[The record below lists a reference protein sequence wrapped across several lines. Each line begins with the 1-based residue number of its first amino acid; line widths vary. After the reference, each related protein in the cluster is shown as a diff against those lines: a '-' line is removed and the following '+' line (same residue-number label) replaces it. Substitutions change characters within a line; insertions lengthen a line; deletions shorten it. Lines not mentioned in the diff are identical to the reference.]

1 LGSGQTVK
9 LTEDTHFPLEEE
21 VRFTLNTD
29 QPTTFPLYLR
39 IPAWA
44 EGATAMLNG
53 SPVETQLK
61 AGAYLRISR
70 EWKDNDQLTLTL
82 PMHISSQVWEQN
94 KSSVSVNYGPLTLSL
109 RIDERYVQRDSSDP
123 AIVQD
128 DSHWQESVDKSL
140 WPAYEIF
147 ADSPWNYSLKV
158 DEQKLPV
165 DIQMSRRP
173 WPADNYPFTLE
184 SVPLQFTA
192 VGRRIPSWGLD
203 ATGMTDLLPTK
214 FAGRADKEE
223 PIQLIPMGAA
233 RLRITAF
240 PQADVSRFRPDCDE

>member
-1 LGSGQTVK
+1 
-9 LTEDTHFPLEEE
+9 
-21 VRFTLNTD
+21 
-29 QPTTFPLYLR
+29 
-39 IPAWA
+39 
-44 EGATAMLNG
+44 M
-53 SPVETQLK
+53 
-61 AGAYLRISR
+61 
-70 EWKDNDQLTLTL
+70 
-82 PMHISSQVWEQN
+82 
-94 KSSVSVNYGPLTLSL
+94 

-158 DEQKLPV
+158 DERKLPV

-192 VGRRIPSWGLD
+192 IGRRIPSWGLD

-214 FAGRADKEE
+214 FAGRADKED

-240 PQADVSRFRPDCDE
+240 PQADISRFRPDCDE